1 MKLRLLIPI
10 AIIILLIGCD
20 TKQLYGPAL
29 DENIVE
35 EVKVIECTSI
45 QDLAKIARQL
55 EANIPKEVLS
65 GQTRTESFMTTHDS
79 EEIAET
85 SEKIA
90 EILDPLKRVGLSVRN
105 QMFNDSRLSIVD
117 SKNLSNLTEQELVFI
132 GILNTILENN
142 GQTKNGNFQTTG
154 YPNTMAASSLGSCV
168 ASALGLKALENIIK
182 SNGAANADDV
192 LKAAK
197 KLGKRTLGWVGAAII
212 VYELATCLNDE

>member
-117 SKNLSNLTEQELVFI
+117 SKNLSNLTEQELV
-132 GILNTILENN
+132 LLE
-142 GQTKNGNFQTTG
+142 
-154 YPNTMAASSLGSCV
+154 Y
-168 ASALGLKALENIIK
+168 
-182 SNGAANADDV
+182 
-192 LKAAK
+192 
-197 KLGKRTLGWVGAAII
+197 
-212 VYELATCLNDE
+212 